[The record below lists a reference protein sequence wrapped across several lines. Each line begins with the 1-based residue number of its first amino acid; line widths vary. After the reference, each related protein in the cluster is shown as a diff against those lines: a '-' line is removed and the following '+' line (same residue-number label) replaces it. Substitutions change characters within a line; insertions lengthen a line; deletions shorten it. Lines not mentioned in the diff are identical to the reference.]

1 MSIGLT
7 IMLLSVSAGIHF
19 GDGGFALLI
28 CFTGVLAGANLVAV
42 GVRMADHLVP
52 TFPAVFGGARALAA
66 FVRRNTAAVGL
77 FMASCAV
84 TMLVAGEAHP
94 VLCFAT
100 FVLLLLGVFLIN
112 NSTSELV
119 VNNQF
124 SSCLLRCNDDRL
136 IPKTTAFLEP

>member
-42 GVRMADHLVP
+42 GVRMVDHLVP

-66 FVRRNTAAVGL
+66 FVRRNTAVVGL
-77 FMASCAV
+77 IMASSAFTV
-84 TMLVAGEAHP
+84 VSGEAGP
-94 VLCFAT
+94 VLCFAMLA
-100 FVLLLLGVFLIN
+100 LLLLGVSLIN
-112 NSTSELV
+112 MGARGE
-119 VNNQF
+119 
-124 SSCLLRCNDDRL
+124 
-136 IPKTTAFLEP
+136 

>member
-42 GVRMADHLVP
+42 GVRMVDHLVP

-66 FVRRNTAAVGL
+66 FVRRNTAVVGL
-77 FMASCAV
+77 IMASSAFTV
-84 TMLVAGEAHP
+84 VSGEALP
-94 VLCFAT
+94 CWRC
-100 FVLLLLGVFLIN
+100 
-112 NSTSELV
+112 SCSE
-119 VNNQF
+119 
-124 SSCLLRCNDDRL
+124 S
-136 IPKTTAFLEP
+136 P